1 MLFIEKIKEER
12 VQNQMPQRLIAAVLD
27 IEKKRSAKPRK
38 SKLQNC
44 RRCFM

>member
-27 IEKKRSAKPRK
+27 IDTAHSVR
-38 SKLQNC
+38 
-44 RRCFM
+44 